1 MRTPSKALPF
11 RGFTMIQVRRA
22 ATSARLSLSLL
33 LALLVLQ
40 SVSCSSNQSAPAP
53 TPTPLS
59 GPTGAQA
66 TAPPEDGQ
74 WPMPAKN
81 YASTRFSGLNEINNG
96 NVQNLK
102 VAWTFSVGVN
112 RGQEAAPIVVGDT
125 MYVATPY
132 PNVLYALD
140 LTKEKQGSVKW
151 AFDPKAAAAAQGVA
165 CCDYVNRGA
174 VFADGKVVYNT
185 LDGQTIAVEAATGKE
200 VYRP

>member
-1 MRTPSKALPF
+1 MRMPGGGLPI
-11 RGFTMIQVRRA
+11 RGFTMIQVRRV
-22 ATSARLSLSLL
+22 TPSSSLL
-33 LALLVLQ
+33 LSFFVALLFLQ
-40 SVSCSSNQSAPAP
+40 FVSCSSNRGGPPPTP
-53 TPTPLS
+53 TPTPLK

-66 TAPPEDGQ
+66 TQPGEDGQ

-81 YASTRFSGLNEINNG
+81 YASTRFSGLDEINAS

-132 PNVLYALD
+132 PNILYALD

-151 AFDPKAAAAAQGVA
+151 AFDPKTAAQGVA
-165 CCDYVNRGA
+165 CCDVVNRGA
-174 VFADGKVVYNT
+174 AYADGKVF
-185 LDGQTIAVEAATGKE
+185 
-200 VYRP
+200 

>member
-1 MRTPSKALPF
+1 MSGRDESQNSSRPLYFCRPSLK
-11 RGFTMIQVRRA
+11 
-22 ATSARLSLSLL
+22 
-33 LALLVLQ
+33 
-40 SVSCSSNQSAPAP
+40 
-53 TPTPLS
+53 
-59 GPTGAQA
+59 GPTGAQV
-66 TAPPEDGQ
+66 TIPPDDGQ
-74 WPMPAKN
+74 WPMPAKD
-81 YASTRFSGLNEINNG
+81 YASTRYSGLEEINAG

-112 RGQEAAPIVVGDT
+112 RGQESAPIVVGDT

-174 VFADGKVVYNT
+174 VFAGGKVVYNT
-185 LDGQTIAVEAATGKE
+185 LDGQTIAADAATGKE
-200 VYRP
+200 V